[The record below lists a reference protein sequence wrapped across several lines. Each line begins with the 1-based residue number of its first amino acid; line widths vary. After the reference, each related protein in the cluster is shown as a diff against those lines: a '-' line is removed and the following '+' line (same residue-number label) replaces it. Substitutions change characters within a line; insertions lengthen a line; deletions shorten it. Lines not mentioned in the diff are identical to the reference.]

1 LKKGGL
7 PAATDQGFAM
17 MKSFCAALLS
27 FGYLAAPDAAVAQS
41 YPSKTITIVVT
52 AAAGGVSDVVAR
64 AVGQRLSEAWG
75 QQVVIDNKG
84 GGAHI
89 IGGQIVA
96 KAPPDGHT
104 LLVAEAGTFVLNPTL
119 YPKEKLSYDTEKDL
133 APITGLVRINQAI
146 IANNGLA
153 ANNIRELI
161 DLAGKKPS
169 EITYGT
175 AGVGSAPHMNM
186 IKLENM
192 TKLKL
197 QAIHYRGAAPALN
210 DIMAGHINLMSVS
223 LSLVVQPAAEKRL
236 KVLAVGSA
244 KHVPQLPEAPTVSET
259 VPGYEAGTWFGLA
272 TTGGTPPEVV
282 TKINA
287 EVAKALADPAFQ
299 QRFMAPQMFESM
311 ASTPAE
317 FAQYIKSE
325 TATWAKVIREQ
336 GLKIE

>member
-1 LKKGGL
+1 MTKWIG
-7 PAATDQGFAM
+7 
-17 MKSFCAALLS
+17 ALLS
-27 FGYLAAPDAAVAQS
+27 FGCLLSATAAQAQS
-41 YPSKTITIVVT
+41 YPSKMITIVVT

-64 AVGQRLSEAWG
+64 AIGQRLSEVWG

-89 IGGQIVA
+89 IGAQMVA

-119 YPKEKLSYDTEKDL
+119 YAKEKLSYDTEKDI

-153 ANNIRELI
+153 ANNIRELL
-161 DLAGKKPS
+161 DLVKKKPG

-186 IKLENM
+186 IKFENM
-192 TKLKL
+192 AQVKL
-197 QAIHYRGAAPALN
+197 QAVHYRGAAPAIN

-223 LSLVVQPAAEKRL
+223 LSLVVQPSEEKKL

-244 KHVPQLPEAPTVSET
+244 KHVPQLPNAPTVAESG
-259 VPGYEAGTWFGLA
+259 VPDYEAGTWFGLA
-272 TTGGTPPEVV
+272 TTGGTPRDVV
-282 TKINA
+282 MKINA
-287 EVAKALADPAFQ
+287 EVQKILADPAFQ

-311 ASTPAE
+311 ASSPEE
-317 FAQYIKSE
+317 FDRYIKSE
-325 TATWAKVIREQ
+325 VPRWAKVIHEQ
-336 GLKIE
+336 KLVIE